1 MTEEKKA
8 NHRTNIVRLGEPR
21 VHPNADTLELYDIE
35 GYQVVTKQ
43 GNFHAGDLAVYIQP
57 DSVVPQTE
65 AFKFIWEP
73 YVTAEATGMLGEQ
86 YLGLTPERKR
96 RITVRRFR
104 KEWSEGLLMPRYEF
118 PELMGAGVVGDDVSD
133 LLGITHWEGEEGFQ
147 HNVAGAYND
156 SRPQRRYP
164 KTLKGWVF
172 FLLHKIGLGFK
183 KQLTEELAFEVPKFD
198 VEALKNYKNALIE
211 GEMVY
216 ITEKIHGSQGRFFFK
231 EGTMYAGSR
240 NLWKTAASPCIWRK
254 VLRDQPWIEEWCRV
268 NQNHILYVE
277 VVPTQK
283 GYKYGTEDK
292 AQAFVFDIREMGGDY
307 LPKGITLTHS
317 GLNRVPVLYEG
328 PWSKDLIARFID
340 GPSTVPHAANAREGI
355 VITAANNRYE
365 RGLGRV
371 QLKCVSNRFLE
382 KDSQ

>member
-1 MTEEKKA
+1 
-8 NHRTNIVRLGEPR
+8 
-21 VHPNADTLELYDIE
+21 
-35 GYQVVTKQ
+35 
-43 GNFHAGDLAVYIQP
+43 VYIQP
-57 DSVVPQTE
+57 DSVVPQTKP
-65 AFKFIWEP
+65 FKFIWEP

-104 KEWSEGLLMPRYEF
+104 KEWSEGLLMPLSDFIAENSM
-118 PELMGAGVVGDDVSD
+118 PEPWVEGQDVSD
-133 LLGITHWEGEEGFQ
+133 LLGITHWEGGDE
-147 HNVAGAYND
+147 VAETGGLTD
-156 SRPQRRYP
+156 SRPKRRYP
-164 KTLKGWVF
+164 KTFKGWVF
-172 FLLHKIGLGFK
+172 YLLNKIGLGFR

-211 GEMVY
+211 GEIVY

-231 EGTMYAGSR
+231 EGHMYAGSR
-240 NLWKTAASPCIWRK
+240 QHWRAETSPCVWRK
-254 VLRDQPWIEEWCRV
+254 VLKDQPWIEEWCRV

-328 PWSKDLIARFID
+328 PWSKDLIARFVD

-355 VITAANNRYE
+355 VITAAMSSRTE

-371 QLKCVSNRFLE
+371 QVKVVSNKFLE
-382 KDSQ
+382 KDNQ